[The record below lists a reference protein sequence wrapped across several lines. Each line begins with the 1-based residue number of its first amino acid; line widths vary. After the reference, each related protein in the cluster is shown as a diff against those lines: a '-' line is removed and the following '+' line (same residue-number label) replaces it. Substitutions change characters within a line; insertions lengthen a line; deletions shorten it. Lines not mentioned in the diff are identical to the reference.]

1 MAAKKKEEIEVYQD
15 KRGEWRWRMID
26 VNGKVVGAACEGYN
40 AKSDCEANAKRGKN
54 AKDKW
59 EFYEDRAGNWR
70 WRRTASNGKIVGAAP
85 SGFKNRSEAEANAS
99 RQGYSA

>member
-1 MAAKKKEEIEVYQD
+1 MAPKKDSIEYYQD
-15 KRGEWRWRMID
+15 KRGEWRWRRVAAD
-26 VNGKVVGAACEGYN
+26 GKVVGAACEGYN
-40 AKSDCEANAKRGKN
+40 ARSDCEANAKRGKN

-70 WRRTASNGKIVGAAP
+70 WRRKASNGKIVGAAP
-85 SGFKNRSEAEANAS
+85 AGFKSRNDAEENAS